1 MRASSAIF
9 SPSNEQA
16 AKNQHTVSRY
26 SVVRTRI
33 STNLSRGGQKLFYVD
48 LSKLCNLGTYQE
60 IGKNVIMK
68 LLQKEI
74 FISKNTFFLV
84 FMLNSQQK
92 IEQNKIYGQNC

>member
-1 MRASSAIF
+1 MNKLRKINTLYRDILLSEPESA
-9 SPSNEQA
+9 P
-16 AKNQHTVSRY
+16 
-26 SVVRTRI
+26 I
-33 STNLSRGGQKLFYVD
+33 SAGGGQKLFYVD